1 MKVSTYAMAGLLVG
15 TMLTT
20 TTVSAVEGDITN
32 TGPGSNNQITYNV
45 NDSCYVTSN
54 NNVYLTSSNQQIG
67 TSGQVTIDSN
77 TNSGTATSGDVG
89 NANEAVIVGT
99 ITNAGACAV
108 VAVTPTPTPT
118 PTPIPEQPG
127 KVESAQVQ
135 APVGGVK
142 AGSGGAD
149 QSGVIAALL
158 AASVLAVGAGLR
170 KLHAQK
176 QS

>member
-15 TMLTT
+15 TILTT

-77 TNSGTATSGDVG
+77 TNSGTATSGNVG

-118 PTPIPEQPG
+118 PTPEQSG

-142 AGSGGAD
+142 AGSGGVD
-149 QSGVIAALL
+149 QSGVIVALL